1 MNEADNESSGHACR
15 LKGYARPW
23 NHFIRNA
30 CGGSRLGR
38 FGWLFATDWPGQFT
52 ISAAATRRARDFAAA
67 GDAGSCPGD
76 HRSSRFHGPPTCRT
90 QFRHARAF
98 APDSGPELSASPTN
112 QLDETSISA
121 GSPMPVVSNENNTFL
136 SPQAFL
142 RFFTGS
148 RPGAGREVVV
158 AVPPGF
164 NPAQP
169 GQPVVSSAT
178 YTGPKP

>member
-1 MNEADNESSGHACR
+1 MRGLGIILSGTLAA
-15 LKGYARPW
+15 GVAW
-23 NHFIRNA
+23 
-30 CGGSRLGR
+30 GGSVGYLPRIGPANLR
-38 FGWLFATDWPGQFT
+38 FQPLRPVVPVILPPLVMQDPVPVITEAPASTDRQPAEPS
-52 ISAAATRRARDFAAA
+52 SAMLVPSPLTPA
-67 GDAGSCPGD
+67 
-76 HRSSRFHGPPTCRT
+76 
-90 QFRHARAF
+90 
-98 APDSGPELSASPTN
+98 PELSASPTN